1 MELYSFVGNA
11 DSTVIEDMYH
21 QFLQDENSVD
31 TQWQRFFQGFEF
43 SRQHFGEEVGEVPE
57 NFRKE
62 IAVSNMIGAYR
73 ARGHLYSNTNPVR
86 PRRQH
91 EAPIE
96 LKDFGL
102 DESDLHSVFQAGI
115 RIGLENATL
124 QQILDHLE
132 QTYCRTIGVEYVEMR
147 PREAV
152 TWLQQKMESCRN
164 TPNFSSIEQKHLLH
178 KLNQAVIFENF
189 LHTKFVGQK
198 RFSLEGSESIIPALD
213 VIVEKGAELGIEEF
227 VIGMAHRGRLN
238 VLANILEKTYDTIF
252 TEFEGKGF
260 GDSPFSGDV
269 KYHMGFSSDKYTHTG
284 KKVHLSLTPNPSHL
298 EAVNPVVEGIVRAKA
313 DFRYG
318 GDYKKIAP
326 ILIHGD
332 AAIAGQGINYEVLQM
347 SLLQGYKTGGTVHV
361 VLNNQVGF
369 TTNYLDARSS
379 TYCTDLAKTT
389 LSPIFHINGDD
400 VEAVA
405 YVIQLA
411 LEYRQQFHRDVFV
424 DIVSY
429 RKHGHNE
436 ADEPRFTQPI
446 LYDIIAKHPN
456 PREIYSKQL
465 IEQGSIAADVAK
477 EMEEEF
483 KQELTNRLDE
493 AKQRETAKVT
503 SFLEGDWRGIRMASD
518 ADYTLSPETGIDAE
532 VLKILADKISHVPSD
547 KKFFPKL
554 KRLFEER
561 RAMVHETGKIDW
573 GMGELLAYGSLLNE
587 QVPVRLSGQ
596 DVGRGTFSHRH
607 AVVKLPKSEEE
618 YIPLQHISRRQ
629 ASFSIYNSLLSEYAV
644 LGFEFGYSLA
654 VPQGLTIWEAQF
666 GDFANGAQTI
676 IDQFLSAAE
685 TKWQRMSGLVLSLP
699 HGFEGQGPEH
709 SSARLERYLELCAEN
724 NMQVAAC
731 TSPASLFHALRRQMA
746 RPFRKPLVLMSP
758 KSLLR
763 YPLCVSAPEEF
774 ATGTRFIEVID
785 DAYVP
790 VKSVKRVLFCSGK
803 IFYDLLDRQQQE
815 KRKDVAIVRL
825 EQLYPFPQV
834 QLEKILA
841 RYNNAHQHY
850 WVQEEPENMGP
861 WPFMLRKFNMVPL
874 IRVSRKE
881 SASPATGFAKLH
893 RQEQE
898 EIVNIAFSRSS

>member
-1 MELYSFVGNA
+1 MPADSFVGNA
-11 DSTVIEDMYH
+11 DTTVIEDMYH

-31 TQWQRFFQGFEF
+31 SQWQHFFQGFQF
-43 SRQHFGEEVGEVPE
+43 SRETFGEEGDVPE
-57 NFRKE
+57 NFKKE

-86 PRRQH
+86 PRRRH
-91 EAPIE
+91 DRPIE
-96 LKDFGL
+96 LKDFDL
-102 DESDLHSVFQAGI
+102 EESDLTSIFKAGI

-132 QTYCRTIGVEYVEMR
+132 QTYCRTIGVEYVDMR

-164 TPNFSSIEQKHLLH
+164 TPNFSAGEKKHLLR
-178 KLNQAVIFENF
+178 KLNQAVMFENF

-213 VIVEKGAELGIEEF
+213 TIVEIGGELGLEEF

-269 KYHMGFSSDKYTHTG
+269 KYHMGFSSDKHTRAG

-298 EAVNPVVEGIVRAKA
+298 EAVNPVVQGIVRAKA

-318 GDYKKIAP
+318 GDNKKIAP

-347 SLLQGYKTGGTVHV
+347 SLLRGYKTGGTVHV
-361 VLNNQVGF
+361 VLNNQIGF
-369 TTNYLDARSS
+369 TTNYTDARSS

-389 LSPIFHINGDD
+389 LSPIFHVNGDD
-400 VEAVA
+400 IEAVA

-429 RKHGHNE
+429 RKYGHNE

-446 LYDIIAKHPN
+446 LYDIIAQHPN
-456 PREIYSKQL
+456 PRDIYSKQL
-465 IEQGSIAADVAK
+465 IEQGNIEAHVARQL
-477 EMEEEF
+477 EQDF
-483 KQELTNRLDE
+483 KQELIDLLDKS
-493 AKQRETAKVT
+493 KQQEIAKVA
-503 SFLEGDWRGIRMASD
+503 SFLEGDWKGIRLASE
-518 ADYTLSPETGIDAE
+518 ADYNVSPETGIDPN
-532 VLKILADKISHVPSD
+532 VLQTLADKISQIPSNM
-547 KKFFPKL
+547 KFFPKL

-561 RAMVHETGKIDW
+561 RAMVRESGKIDW

-587 QVPVRLSGQ
+587 EVPVRISGQ
-596 DVGRGTFSHRH
+596 DVERGTFSHRH

-618 YIPLQHISRRQ
+618 YIPLQNIGSHQ
-629 ASFSIYNSLLSEYAV
+629 APFSIHNSLLSEYAV

-654 VPQGLTIWEAQF
+654 VPQGLTLWEAQF

-676 IDQFLSAAE
+676 IDQFISAAE
-685 TKWQRMSGLVLSLP
+685 TKWQRMSGVVLSLP

-724 NMQVAAC
+724 NMQVVAC
-731 TSPASLFHALRRQMA
+731 TTPASLFHVLRRQLA
-746 RPFRKPLVLMSP
+746 RPFRKPLILMNP

-763 YPLCVSAPEEF
+763 HPLCVSAPEDF
-774 ATGTRFIEVID
+774 TLGKRFIEVVD
-785 DAYVP
+785 DPYCNASAVQ
-790 VKSVKRVLFCSGK
+790 RILFCSGK
-803 IFYDLLDRQQQE
+803 IFYDLLEHQQQE
-815 KRKDVAIVRL
+815 KRQDIALVRL
-825 EQLYPFPQV
+825 EQLYPFPKQ
-834 QLEKILA
+834 QLENILA
-841 RYNNAHQHY
+841 RYKNSQQCY

-861 WPFMLRKFNMVPL
+861 WPFILRKFDLAP
-874 IRVSRKE
+874 ITRVSRKE

-898 EIVNIAFSRSS
+898 EIVQTAFR